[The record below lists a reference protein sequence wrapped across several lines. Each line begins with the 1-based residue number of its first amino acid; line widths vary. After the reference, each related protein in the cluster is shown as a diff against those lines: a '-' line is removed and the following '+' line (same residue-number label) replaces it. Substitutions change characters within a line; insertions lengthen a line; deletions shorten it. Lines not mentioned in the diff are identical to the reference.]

1 MPYFQ
6 RSSIFVHNSPHTGKA
21 KTMSARLLFCGMVNT
36 AGKAKRAAVGINRL
50 KTEKAL
56 AAPCPELQQTRLG
69 IRHFFTGFYGVIQ
82 YVGKQGA
89 QIDIVKRKAFCKLDV
104 EKGLQSLFQGQVIFG
119 IQHGVYQAV
128 CAEAPASDGGGL

>member
-1 MPYFQ
+1 
-6 RSSIFVHNSPHTGKA
+6 
-21 KTMSARLLFCGMVNT
+21 MSARLLFCGMVNT

-50 KTEKAL
+50 KTEKTL

-89 QIDIVKRKAFCKLDV
+89 QIDIVKRKAFCKPDV
-104 EKGLQSLFQGQVIFG
+104 EKGFQSLFQGQVIFG